1 MVIENPHP
9 PVERSAC
16 AKVILCGEHAVVY
29 GRPAIALPLSHL
41 RARARLEPSDQ
52 PFRIIAADLHR
63 AYTAEDDADHALMR
77 LAAATLDFAR
87 AGGGPQAG
95 LSLLPLRAQLT
106 LTSDIPAAAHLGS
119 SAAVSVAVA
128 RAVAAWAGRELT
140 PAEAS
145 ALAFEAEKMHHGT
158 PSGIDNTVVAWE
170 QPVWFVRASGEP
182 ASGAAQ
188 IEPIAI
194 PALPHLVIADTGLST
209 PTRIP
214 VGDVRRGWESNPVVY
229 EQLFDRIAGVVS
241 ASRQALLAGDW
252 ERLGRLM
259 DDNHALLCDLGV
271 SCAELD
277 ALCETARKAGA
288 LGAKLSGGGR
298 GGNMIALARD
308 AQHAAL
314 LREQLLAA
322 GAKRVM

>member
-1 MVIENPHP
+1 MLMSTTSPL
-9 PVERSAC
+9 ERSAC

-29 GRPAIALPLSHL
+29 GRPAIAFPLSHL
-41 RARARLEPSDQ
+41 RARARIEPSGQ
-52 PFRIIAADLHR
+52 SFRILAADLNR
-63 AYTAEDDADHALMR
+63 LYTAEHDADRSLIR
-77 LAAATLDFAR
+77 LAAATLDFVR
-87 AGGGPQAG
+87 ATHREQAG
-95 LSLLPLRAQLT
+95 LPLAALRAQLT
-106 LTSDIPAAAHLGS
+106 LRSEIPAAAHLGS

-128 RAVAAWAGRELT
+128 RAVAAYVGHELT

-158 PSGIDNTVVAWE
+158 PSGIDNTVVAYE
-170 QPVWFVRASGEP
+170 QPVWFVRAADESN
-182 ASGAAQ
+182 AGAPH
-188 IEPIAI
+188 IDPIPI
-194 PALPHLVIADTGLST
+194 NTLPHLVIADTGLST

-214 VGDVRRGWESNPVVY
+214 VGDVRRGWESTPAVY
-229 EQLFDRIAGVVS
+229 ERLFDRIAEVVN
-241 ASRQALLAGDW
+241 AARQALLAGDW

-259 DDNHALLCDLGV
+259 DDNHALLSELGV
-271 SCAELD
+271 SCPELD
-277 ALCETARKAGA
+277 TLCEAARRAGA

-314 LREQLLAA
+314 LREQLLVA

>member
-1 MVIENPHP
+1 MEIENLRQ

-29 GRPAIALPLSHL
+29 GRPAIAFPLSHL
-41 RARARLEPSDQ
+41 RARARIEPSGH
-52 PFRIIAADLHR
+52 PFHIIAADLNR
-63 AYTAEDDADHALMR
+63 TYTIEDDADRSLMR
-77 LAAATLDFAR
+77 LAAAALNFAR
-87 AGGGPQAG
+87 AANSQPADAQLAT
-95 LSLLPLRAQLT
+95 LRAQLT

-170 QPVWFVRASGEP
+170 QPVWFARASGVGEAGSP
-182 ASGAAQ
+182 E

-194 PALPHLVIADTGLST
+194 ATLPHLVIADTGLLT

-214 VGDVRRGWESNPVVY
+214 VGDVRRGWESNPAAY
-229 EQLFDRIAGVVS
+229 ERLFDRIAGVVS
-241 ASRQALLAGDW
+241 ASREALLAGDW

-259 DDNHALLCDLGV
+259 DDNHTLLCDLGV

-277 ALCETARKAGA
+277 ALCEAARKAGA

-314 LREQLLAA
+314 LHAHLLAA

>member
-1 MVIENPHP
+1 MIENLHL

-52 PFRIIAADLHR
+52 PFRIIAADLNR
-63 AYTAEDDADHALMR
+63 AYTAADDADYSLMR
-77 LAAATLDFAR
+77 LAAAALNFAR
-87 AGGGPQAG
+87 AASG
-95 LSLLPLRAQLT
+95 LSLSDVRAQLT

-214 VGDVRRGWESNPVVY
+214 VGDVRRGWESNPAVY

-241 ASRQALLAGDW
+241 ASRQALVAGDW

-277 ALCETARKAGA
+277 ALCEAARKAGA

>member
-1 MVIENPHP
+1 M
-9 PVERSAC
+9 
-16 AKVILCGEHAVVY
+16 CGEHAVVY
-29 GRPAIALPLSHL
+29 GRPAIAFPLSHL
-41 RARARLEPSDQ
+41 RARARIEPSEQ
-52 PFRIIAADLHR
+52 SFRILAADLNR
-63 AYTAEDDADHALMR
+63 LYTAEDDADRSLIR
-77 LAAATLDFAR
+77 LAAAAMNFAR
-87 AGGGPQAG
+87 PTGAQLAT
-95 LSLLPLRAQLT
+95 LRAQLT

-128 RAVAAWAGRELT
+128 RAVAAYAGHELT
-140 PAEAS
+140 SAEAS

-158 PSGIDNTVVAWE
+158 PSGIDNTVVAYE
-170 QPVWFVRASGEP
+170 QPVWFARASGAGEAGSP
-182 ASGAAQ
+182 E

-194 PALPHLVIADTGLST
+194 AALPHLVIADTGLST

-214 VGDVRRGWESNPVVY
+214 VGDVRRGWESNPAAY
-229 EQLFDRIAGVVS
+229 ERLFDRIADVVS
-241 ASRQALLAGDW
+241 AARQALLVGDW

-259 DDNHALLCDLGV
+259 DENHALLSELGV

-277 ALCETARKAGA
+277 ALCEAARRAGA

-314 LREQLLAA
+314 LREHLLAA